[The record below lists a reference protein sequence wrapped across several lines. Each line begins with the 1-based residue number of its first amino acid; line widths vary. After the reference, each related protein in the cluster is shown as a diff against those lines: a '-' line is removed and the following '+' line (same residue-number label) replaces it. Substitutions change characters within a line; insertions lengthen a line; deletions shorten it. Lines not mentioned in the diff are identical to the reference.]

1 MKAAHTVDM
10 TTTSKTLSVSQAAA
24 ICNVGR
30 TTVGYWVRS
39 KKLFARRMGRS
50 FTIPVEDLL
59 HFLASTGQPIPPEL
73 GNGGSGGPLF
83 KSFRNCWAYWQAEG
97 SRHQCERCVAFKRQ
111 VPDCFCVR
119 DNGSSGC
126 PDPCREC
133 RYFREMFAARFRF
146 VHQIDSPA
154 AVFKGLSLW
163 GGNPAWASLC
173 GMPEESLIGLG
184 IEKVVHPSSLPAVI
198 STLKRISLGDK
209 SGGATGPIFIN
220 AREREKRAVDAW
232 VFPLCEPEGAFLLLA
247 GAAGA
252 GVDIAFGRNR

>member
-1 MKAAHTVDM
+1 MV
-10 TTTSKTLSVSQAAA
+10 SIPNSLSVSQAAA
-24 ICNVGR
+24 LCKVGR

-39 KKLFARRMGRS
+39 KKVFAHRDGRNYS
-50 FTIPVEDLL
+50 IPVEDLL
-59 HFLASTGQPIPPEL
+59 HFLKSSGQPIPPAL
-73 GNGGSGGPLF
+73 ANGHAQRPVFKTFQSCWTFWGGNGSGHLCGECTA
-83 KSFRNCWAYWQAEG
+83 FRC
-97 SRHQCERCVAFKRQ
+97 Q
-111 VPDCFCVR
+111 VQDCFR
-119 DNGSSGC
+119 IRESGESGC
-126 PDPCREC
+126 PHACREC
-133 RYFREMFAARFRF
+133 RYYHDTFLARFQF
-146 VHQIDSPA
+146 IHQIDFPA